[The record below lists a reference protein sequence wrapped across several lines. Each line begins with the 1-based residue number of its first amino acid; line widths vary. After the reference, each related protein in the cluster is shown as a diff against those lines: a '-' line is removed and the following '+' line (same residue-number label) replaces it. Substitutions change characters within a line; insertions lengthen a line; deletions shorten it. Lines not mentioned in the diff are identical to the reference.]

1 MEHFTVLVAPGRCRI
16 CSGANF
22 IFQRFPQHYL
32 PSDLFFL
39 QFDFWHFY
47 QEVWLM
53 FSPLKLSGLFWLFQL
68 TEYYRN
74 DTVWFL
80 KLDHKRQC
88 SFIFFCWKARLD
100 CETCSHYVSSPAV
113 LRPSCCEARPQGRAL
128 SLPDPCCSSS
138 SSSHHLTAAKW
149 ETLNQNCPAKSSWS
163 PDWKIVKWP
172 LLFKTKFRV
181 ICYATIDN

>member
-1 MEHFTVLVAPGRCRI
+1 MEHFTVLVAPGKCRI
-16 CSGANF
+16 CSGTHF

-53 FSPLKLSGLFWLFQL
+53 FSPLKLSGLFWLFHL

-74 DTVWFL
+74 DTMWFL

-128 SLPDPCCSSS
+128 SLPDPLLLQLQLQPPSDCSQVRNSEPGLPS
-138 SSSHHLTAAKW
+138 QIFL
-149 ETLNQNCPAKSSWS
+149 KSWLKDS
-163 PDWKIVKWP
+163 KMAIV
-172 LLFKTKFRV
+172 V
-181 ICYATIDN
+181 